1 MDVSQAGGGREA
13 GDDGAI
19 TPQQLIAELMTAI
32 HSIGSQTKFA
42 ATKGVSQ
49 SLVSLTVTGKR
60 GIDESIA
67 NALGYIKR
75 VKVEY
80 VPIQRSIGPA
90 ALTQDA
96 GDARQ
101 KPGMGDL
108 QPRPD
113 IRHGIEHVPATIL
126 QSATDSRP
134 QSSQGSRA
142 LALPS
147 TMETHR
153 PAEPPMQL
161 GSAREG
167 NNDALGE
174 QERRA
179 LAGRGT
185 GTRGSTPA

>member
-1 MDVSQAGGGREA
+1 MDVSQAGGDREA

-42 ATKGVSQ
+42 AKKGVSQ

-113 IRHGIEHVPATIL
+113 IRHGIEHVPGDDPSIGDGLSPAIKPRFEGGAPARHHGDA
-126 QSATDSRP
+126 SAAGTAD
-134 QSSQGSRA
+134 A
-142 LALPS
+142 
-147 TMETHR
+147 
-153 PAEPPMQL
+153 
-161 GSAREG
+161 ARIG
-167 NNDALGE
+167 A
-174 QERRA
+174 
-179 LAGRGT
+179 
-185 GTRGSTPA
+185 